1 MKSKLL
7 WKSISLTPALL
18 GAALLVSSG
27 SALAQSAETSNID
40 QIQEYSRGTR
50 RSGSIGQVTSV
61 SQLRDVRPTD
71 WAFQALQSLVERY
84 GCIAGYPDGTYR
96 GNRAMTRYEFAAGL
110 NACLD
115 RINELIAAAT
125 ANLVTRQDLA
135 VLQRLQEEFAA
146 ELATLRG
153 RVDSLEA
160 RVDFLEEHQFS
171 TTTKLNGEAIFA
183 LTNAWGEKK
192 PLRGWGPDRRRIP
205 GSTGSGGRRT
215 DVEDN
220 TTLSGRVRLNF
231 DTSFTGEDSLRT
243 RLQAGNIDSMRTALG
258 TSTARLNYE
267 TDNGGNVDVSILTYR
282 FPYGGYFENG
292 APRGRMQIGASGH
305 AHDDLIPTF
314 SMNSSGSG
322 SLSRFAS
329 LSPIYR
335 TGGAGITGL
344 YYFTPEIS
352 LGYSYLAGNADDP
365 TSGNGLFN
373 GSFSAMGQLSYE
385 GDRFGIGFT
394 YARDYFS
401 GTSRSSVSSLSGDL
415 NGGIGVLASDPF
427 RKAGEAIA
435 SDSFGIAGELKIS
448 DRFVINAWGQ
458 YMNAQDLDRQGRH
471 RYGDSEIW
479 NWLVGFTFPDLGAE
493 GNLGGLMVGMPPH
506 VTSGTGDAPD
516 TPIHLEAFYR
526 LRLTDNISITPG
538 FFTVFNPEGDS
549 RNDTVYVGTIRTT
562 FKF

>member
-18 GAALLVSSG
+18 GAALFVSSG
-27 SALAQSAETSNID
+27 SALAQSTETNNLD

-50 RSGSIGQVTSV
+50 TSGSMGQVTSV

-96 GNRAMTRYEFAAGL
+96 GNRAMTRYEFAAGV

-125 ANLVTRQDLA
+125 ANLVTREDLA

-171 TTTKLNGEAIFA
+171 TTTKLNASAIFA
-183 LTNAWGEKK
+183 AGITLGEEK
-192 PLRGWGPDRRRIP
+192 PLRGWGPDRRMIP
-205 GSTGSGGRRT
+205 RSTTTGGRRA
-215 DVEDN
+215 DVDEEM
-220 TTLSGRVRLNF
+220 TLAGRVRLNF

-243 RLQAGNIDSMRTALG
+243 RLQAGNIVGTRSALG
-258 TSTARLNYE
+258 TSTARLAYE
-267 TDNGGNVDVSILTYR
+267 TNTDSGFELDILTYR
-282 FPYGGYFENG
+282 FPYGGYFEDG
-292 APRGRMQIGASGH
+292 TPRGRMQIGAIGQ
-305 AHDDLIPTF
+305 APDDIIPTF
-314 SMNSSGSG
+314 SINSSDSG
-322 SLSRFAS
+322 PISRFAQ
-329 LSPIYR
+329 LAPIY
-335 TGGAGITGL
+335 GGGDAGITGI
-344 YYFTPEIS
+344 YYFTPRIS
-352 LGYSYLAGNADDP
+352 LGYSYLAGDAESP
-365 TSGNGLFN
+365 TEGRGLFD
-373 GSFSAMGQLSYE
+373 GSFQALGQLSYE

-394 YARDYFS
+394 YARDYVS
-401 GTSRSSVSSLSGDL
+401 GTARESVSGLSGPL
-415 NGGIGVLASDPF
+415 NNGIGVLASDPF

-435 SDSFGIAGELKIS
+435 SDSYAISAEWKIS
-448 DRFVINAWGQ
+448 NRFVLNGWGQ
-458 YMNAQDLDRQGRH
+458 YTNAQDLDREGRY
-471 RYGDSEIW
+471 RYDDADIW
-479 NWLVGFTFPDLGAE
+479 NWIVGFTFPDLGAE

-506 VTSGTGDAPD
+506 VSGGTGEAPD

-538 FFTVFNPEGDS
+538 FLAVFNPEGDS

>member
-18 GAALLVSSG
+18 GAALLVSGG
-27 SALAQSAETSNID
+27 SALAQTAETSNID

-50 RSGSIGQVTSV
+50 SSGSIGQVTSV

-84 GCIAGYPDGTYR
+84 GCIAGYPNGTYR
-96 GNRAMTRYEFAAGL
+96 GNRAMTRYEFAAGV

-125 ANLVTRQDLA
+125 ANLVTREDLA

-171 TTTKLNGEAIFA
+171 TTTKLNGEAVFA
-183 LTNAWGEKK
+183 LINTWGDDR

-205 GSTGSGGRRT
+205 GSTTEGGRRA
-215 DVEDN
+215 DVDDN
-220 TTLSGRVRLNF
+220 MTLSGRVRLNF

-243 RLQAGNIDSMRTALG
+243 RLEAGNVEGTRPALG
-258 TSTARLNYE
+258 TSTARLAYE
-267 TDNGGNVDVSILTYR
+267 TDTDEEVDVTILTYR
-282 FPYGGYFENG
+282 FPYGGYFESG
-292 APRGRMQIGASGH
+292 APRGMMQIGVIGQ
-305 AHDDLIPTF
+305 AHDDLIPVF
-314 SMNSSGSG
+314 SLNSSGSG
-322 SLSRFAS
+322 AISRFAT
-329 LSPIYR
+329 LSPIYS
-335 TGGAGITGL
+335 GGDAGITGL
-344 YYFTPEIS
+344 YYFTPSIS
-352 LGYSYLAGNADDP
+352 LGYSYLASDAEDP
-365 TSGNGLFN
+365 TRGNGLFN

-394 YARDYFS
+394 YARDYIS
-401 GTSRSSVSSLSGDL
+401 GAGRSATGLSGPL
-415 NGGIGVLASDPF
+415 NRGIGVLASDPF
-427 RKAGEAIA
+427 RKSGEAIA
-435 SDSFGIAGELKIS
+435 ADSFGLAAEWRVS
-448 DRFVINAWGQ
+448 DRFVLNAWGH
-458 YMNAQDLDRQGRH
+458 YMNAQDLDRQGRD
-471 RYGDSEIW
+471 RLDDAEIW
-479 NWLVGFTFPDLGAE
+479 NWIVGFTFPDLGAE

-506 VTSGTGDAPD
+506 VTNGTGEAPD

-538 FFTVFNPEGDS
+538 FLAVFNPEGDS
-549 RNDTVYVGTIRTT
+549 RNDSVYVGTIRTT